1 MLGKDG
7 LVIKKSS
14 EKTTRNFK
22 RMPKHFGPAKKLG
35 VKDEMLLCLIKVRL
49 DTPLQNLANQFK
61 VSSFCK
67 FFFYVM
73 GEEV

>member
-1 MLGKDG
+1 
-7 LVIKKSS
+7 
-14 EKTTRNFK
+14 
-22 RMPKHFGPAKKLG
+22 MPKHFGPAKKLG

-67 FFFYVM
+67 FFFYVV